1 MYYATVGLLPRT
13 KFYVYL
19 GRNVEMQ
26 PQNCQNLVGIL
37 RTDLPLQGRLVCT
50 IFTKFLAFLRVYR

>member
-26 PQNCQNLVGIL
+26 PQKLSKFGIL

-50 IFTKFLAFLRVYR
+50 LFTKFLVFLRVYR